1 MAKKDINRIK
11 IVLVENK
18 RTAKWLADELGKDP
32 ATVSKW
38 CTNSSQPSLETLVQ
52 VAEALDVDV
61 RSLIVQTK
69 KSRIEIEAEKL
80 LNNYR
85 LSFLETLRPTDT
97 FAEDYI
103 FYYGLKLK
111 LISRIRQFDKLKG
124 ESAYKNIY
132 YSIIN
137 GERLEAVQ

>member
-18 RTAKWLADELGKDP
+18 LGKDP

-38 CTNSSQPSLETLVQ
+38 CTNSSQPSLETLFQ

-80 LNNYR
+80 LNIPSN
-85 LSFLETLRPTDT
+85 
-97 FAEDYI
+97 
-103 FYYGLKLK
+103 
-111 LISRIRQFDKLKG
+111 Q
-124 ESAYKNIY
+124 
-132 YSIIN
+132 
-137 GERLEAVQ
+137 

>member
-1 MAKKDINRIK
+1 MAKKDVNRIK

-18 RTAKWLADELGKDP
+18 RTAKWLADKLGKDP

-80 LNNYR
+80 LN
-85 LSFLETLRPTDT
+85 
-97 FAEDYI
+97 
-103 FYYGLKLK
+103 
-111 LISRIRQFDKLKG
+111 ISSNQ
-124 ESAYKNIY
+124 
-132 YSIIN
+132 
-137 GERLEAVQ
+137 

>member
-18 RTAKWLADELGKDP
+18 RTAKWLADRLGKDP

-52 VAEALDVDV
+52 MAETLDVDV

-80 LNNYR
+80 LN
-85 LSFLETLRPTDT
+85 
-97 FAEDYI
+97 
-103 FYYGLKLK
+103 
-111 LISRIRQFDKLKG
+111 ISSNQ
-124 ESAYKNIY
+124 
-132 YSIIN
+132 
-137 GERLEAVQ
+137 

>member
-1 MAKKDINRIK
+1 MAKKDINCIK

-18 RTAKWLADELGKDP
+18 RTAKRLADELGKDP

-80 LNNYR
+80 LN
-85 LSFLETLRPTDT
+85 
-97 FAEDYI
+97 
-103 FYYGLKLK
+103 
-111 LISRIRQFDKLKG
+111 ISSNQ
-124 ESAYKNIY
+124 
-132 YSIIN
+132 
-137 GERLEAVQ
+137 

>member
-52 VAEALDVDV
+52 VAEALDVS
-61 RSLIVQTK
+61 SLIVQTK
-69 KSRIEIEAEKL
+69 ISHIEIEAEKL
-80 LNNYR
+80 LN
-85 LSFLETLRPTDT
+85 
-97 FAEDYI
+97 
-103 FYYGLKLK
+103 
-111 LISRIRQFDKLKG
+111 ISSNQ
-124 ESAYKNIY
+124 
-132 YSIIN
+132 
-137 GERLEAVQ
+137 

>member
-18 RTAKWLADELGKDP
+18 RTAKWLADKLGKDP

-80 LNNYR
+80 LN
-85 LSFLETLRPTDT
+85 
-97 FAEDYI
+97 
-103 FYYGLKLK
+103 
-111 LISRIRQFDKLKG
+111 ISSNQ
-124 ESAYKNIY
+124 
-132 YSIIN
+132 
-137 GERLEAVQ
+137 

>member
-1 MAKKDINRIK
+1 MKSMAKKDINRIK

-18 RTAKWLADELGKDP
+18 KTAKWLADELDKDP

-38 CTNSSQPSLETLVQ
+38 CTNNSQPSLETLVQ

-80 LNNYR
+80 LNIPSN
-85 LSFLETLRPTDT
+85 E
-97 FAEDYI
+97 
-103 FYYGLKLK
+103 
-111 LISRIRQFDKLKG
+111 
-124 ESAYKNIY
+124 
-132 YSIIN
+132 
-137 GERLEAVQ
+137 

>member
-18 RTAKWLADELGKDP
+18 RTDKWLADELGKDP

-61 RSLIVQTK
+61 RTLIVQTK

-80 LNNYR
+80 LN
-85 LSFLETLRPTDT
+85 
-97 FAEDYI
+97 
-103 FYYGLKLK
+103 
-111 LISRIRQFDKLKG
+111 ISPKQ
-124 ESAYKNIY
+124 
-132 YSIIN
+132 
-137 GERLEAVQ
+137 

>member
-18 RTAKWLADELGKDP
+18 RTAKWLVDELGKDP

-38 CTNSSQPSLETLVQ
+38 CTNSSHPSLETLVQ

-80 LNNYR
+80 LN
-85 LSFLETLRPTDT
+85 
-97 FAEDYI
+97 
-103 FYYGLKLK
+103 
-111 LISRIRQFDKLKG
+111 ISSNQ
-124 ESAYKNIY
+124 
-132 YSIIN
+132 
-137 GERLEAVQ
+137 

>member
-1 MAKKDINRIK
+1 MTKKDINRIK

-18 RTAKWLADELGKDP
+18 RTAKLLADELGKDP

-38 CTNSSQPSLETLVQ
+38 CTNSSQPSLETLFQ

-80 LNNYR
+80 LNIPSN
-85 LSFLETLRPTDT
+85 
-97 FAEDYI
+97 
-103 FYYGLKLK
+103 
-111 LISRIRQFDKLKG
+111 Q
-124 ESAYKNIY
+124 
-132 YSIIN
+132 
-137 GERLEAVQ
+137 

>member
-18 RTAKWLADELGKDP
+18 RTDKWLADELGKDP

-80 LNNYR
+80 LNIPSN
-85 LSFLETLRPTDT
+85 
-97 FAEDYI
+97 
-103 FYYGLKLK
+103 
-111 LISRIRQFDKLKG
+111 Q
-124 ESAYKNIY
+124 
-132 YSIIN
+132 
-137 GERLEAVQ
+137 

>member
-18 RTAKWLADELGKDP
+18 RTSKWLADELGKDP

-80 LNNYR
+80 LN
-85 LSFLETLRPTDT
+85 
-97 FAEDYI
+97 
-103 FYYGLKLK
+103 
-111 LISRIRQFDKLKG
+111 IS
-124 ESAYKNIY
+124 SN
-132 YSIIN
+132 
-137 GERLEAVQ
+137 V

>member
-1 MAKKDINRIK
+1 MAKKDINCIK
-11 IVLVENK
+11 IVFVENK
-18 RTAKWLADELGKDP
+18 RTAKWLADELGKDS

-80 LNNYR
+80 LNIA
-85 LSFLETLRPTDT
+85 PTNRMNT
-97 FAEDYI
+97 
-103 FYYGLKLK
+103 
-111 LISRIRQFDKLKG
+111 IRC
-124 ESAYKNIY
+124 I
-132 YSIIN
+132 
-137 GERLEAVQ
+137 

>member
-1 MAKKDINRIK
+1 MTKKDINRIK

-18 RTAKWLADELGKDP
+18 RAAKWLADELGKDP

-38 CTNSSQPSLETLVQ
+38 CTNSSQPSLETLFQ

-80 LNNYR
+80 LN
-85 LSFLETLRPTDT
+85 
-97 FAEDYI
+97 
-103 FYYGLKLK
+103 
-111 LISRIRQFDKLKG
+111 ISSNQ
-124 ESAYKNIY
+124 
-132 YSIIN
+132 
-137 GERLEAVQ
+137 

>member
-32 ATVSKW
+32 APVSKW

-61 RSLIVQTK
+61 RTLIVQTK

-80 LNNYR
+80 LN
-85 LSFLETLRPTDT
+85 
-97 FAEDYI
+97 
-103 FYYGLKLK
+103 
-111 LISRIRQFDKLKG
+111 ISPKQ
-124 ESAYKNIY
+124 
-132 YSIIN
+132 
-137 GERLEAVQ
+137 

>member
-18 RTAKWLADELGKDP
+18 RTAKWLADQLDKVP

-38 CTNSSQPSLETLVQ
+38 CTNYSQPSLETLVQ

-69 KSRIEIEAEKL
+69 KSHIEIEAEKL
-80 LNNYR
+80 LN
-85 LSFLETLRPTDT
+85 
-97 FAEDYI
+97 
-103 FYYGLKLK
+103 
-111 LISRIRQFDKLKG
+111 ISSNQ
-124 ESAYKNIY
+124 
-132 YSIIN
+132 
-137 GERLEAVQ
+137 

>member
-18 RTAKWLADELGKDP
+18 RTAKRLADQLGKDP

-52 VAEALDVDV
+52 VAEVLDVDV

-69 KSRIEIEAEKL
+69 KMYNAL
-80 LNNYR
+80 
-85 LSFLETLRPTDT
+85 
-97 FAEDYI
+97 
-103 FYYGLKLK
+103 
-111 LISRIRQFDKLKG
+111 
-124 ESAYKNIY
+124 
-132 YSIIN
+132 
-137 GERLEAVQ
+137 